1 MKLTLEK
8 CKYLPMHVNVNKSND
23 RERYQQYNENCEID
37 MNICK
42 KKYKSND
49 CVNEYYSMKTIFND
63 DIPDKKLKDLSKY
76 PKHNS
81 NLVTTIY
88 IEFVGDSDTIYTH
101 SPEQYFVEFAC
112 YIAGV
117 IALWTGVSVMSL
129 YAYTKR
135 FFMRKFAQ
143 TTNLNQKTR
152 QKDFKSPLF
161 ARNSNLNQIVT
172 NNYQHNQPYFIN

>member
-1 MKLTLEK
+1 M
-8 CKYLPMHVNVNKSND
+8 YVNVDKSND
-23 RERYQQYNENCEID
+23 RDKYWTNESCEI
-37 MNICK
+37 NTSICK
-42 KKYKSND
+42 KKYKSSD

-63 DIPDKKLKDLSKY
+63 DIVGNELTKVMERLSKY
-76 PKHNS
+76 PKYKI
-81 NLVTTIY
+81 NLVTTID

>member
-1 MKLTLEK
+1 MLTWTSQMTGINTGLTKVAKLTQ
-8 CKYLPMHVNVNKSND
+8 VFV
-23 RERYQQYNENCEID
+23 
-37 MNICK
+37 K
-42 KKYKSND
+42 KKYKSSD

-63 DIPDKKLKDLSKY
+63 DIVGNELTKVMERLSKY
-76 PKHNS
+76 PKYKI
-81 NLVTTIY
+81 NLVTTID

-135 FFMRKFAQ
+135 FFMTKFVQ
-143 TTNLNQKTR
+143 TTNPNQKRR
-152 QKDFKSPLF
+152 QNDFRSSLF
-161 ARNSNLNQIVT
+161 ARNAYLNQIVD
-172 NNYQHNQPYFIN
+172 NYQHNQPYFIT